1 MGRRTMNAPSVPVP
15 PPDELSRALTEL
27 GGLMLVL
34 PSVERAIDDVAGLA
48 TGVVSPPASC
58 GITLE
63 RGSQPLTVASSGALA
78 SHVDEVQYAQDD
90 GPCLEAM
97 RTGHAV
103 MVDDMASE
111 LRWDGY
117 PAHALAYGVRSS
129 LSLPL
134 GVDAHTRGALNL
146 YATHGA
152 AFSQEAQQRAEL
164 FARQASAVLAVVTR
178 QSRQLV
184 LSDQL
189 RAALANRSVI
199 DQAIGIVMDQQ
210 RCDAAHVFTVL
221 RQASQHRNLKLRDIA
236 VELVTTV
243 SGSAPAP
250 PTFSEPS

>member
-1 MGRRTMNAPSVPVP
+1 MNALSAPVP

-27 GGLMLVL
+27 GSLMLVL
-34 PSVERAIDDVAGLA
+34 PSVERAMDDVAGLA

-63 RGSQPLTVASSGALA
+63 RGSQPLTVASRGALA
-78 SHVDEVQYAQDD
+78 THVDEVQYAQDD

-103 MVDDMASE
+103 TVEDMASE
-111 LRWDGY
+111 HRWDGY
-117 PAHALAYGVRSS
+117 PSHALAYGVRSS

-134 GVDAHTRGALNL
+134 TIDEHTRGALNL
-146 YATHGA
+146 YARSDA
-152 AFSQEAQQRAEL
+152 AFPQEVHQRAEL
-164 FARQASAVLAVVTR
+164 FARQAAAVLAVVTR
-178 QSRQLV
+178 QSRQVV

-189 RAALANRSVI
+189 RDALAHRSVI

-210 RCDAAHVFTVL
+210 RCDAAQAFAVL

-250 PTFSEPS
+250 PPFSDPS